1 MEAFCKTLH
10 LSVMQGT
17 RVKCQMTSVKHAVPM
32 TLAIHWNYMGCHET
46 CEYPSIISVDWGAV
60 LGHFL
65 KKPPQII

>member
-32 TLAIHWNYMGCHET
+32 TLAITLELYGM
-46 CEYPSIISVDWGAV
+46 P
-60 LGHFL
+60 
-65 KKPPQII
+65 